1 MFKTNLIT
9 SDALKIEPITVVKT
23 LMDLVLFFFSI
34 ARAKSSST
42 GDFKHLNLKVIQAYS
57 ETVSVTGFRLRF

>member
-23 LMDLVLFFFSI
+23 LMDLVLFFFFNCQG
-34 ARAKSSST
+34 KEFFD
-42 GDFKHLNLKVIQAYS
+42 G
-57 ETVSVTGFRLRF
+57 GF